1 MTKSYFLELADYNI
15 WANNKVINWLNQI
28 SEEQYNQQ
36 ITSSFTTIKDT
47 CIHIAGAEKVWLE
60 RWQMILDRMFLA
72 DDFKGTKDE
81 LIAIWQKA
89 STDIKEFI
97 ASKPESEFENKLSF
111 KRLNGDLFLM
121 EFSKTFAHI
130 FNHST
135 FHRGQLVTMFRQA
148 GFTNVESTDLLSYYR
163 EIGK

>member
-1 MTKSYFLELADYNI
+1 MTKAYFLELADYNI
-15 WANNKVINWLNQI
+15 WANDKVINWLNKI

-36 ITSSFTTIKDT
+36 ITSSFSTIKDT
-47 CIHIAGAEKVWLE
+47 CIHIASAEKVWLE
-60 RWQMILDRMFLA
+60 RWQRVENPMFLA
-72 DDFKGTKDE
+72 VDFKGSKSE
-81 LIAIWQKA
+81 LIAIWQQA

-97 ASKPESEFENKLSF
+97 ASKNETEFENKLSF

-121 EFSKTFAHI
+121 EFSKTFAHV

-148 GFTNVESTDLLSYYR
+148 GFINVESTDLLSYYR
-163 EIGK
+163 ELEK